1 MTKKRPSAHLDS
13 ISPNLDLAPRH
24 SLIRPRPGIAPVKL
38 LPRVDVNSR
47 LGAVAHQT
55 RIRNMVLDH
64 PPSQNDHT
72 RPLGP
77 YRQRIDLANILDNI
91 HPQLRRRRL
100 ERVKVQHIPQT
111 PIRQRRAEH
120 RDVVLPRPVVHR
132 PLVVDLLAQPVNHL
146 ARRPAE
152 LGVGPA
158 RRLLLGEHRVED
170 RHHPVLEGAV
180 VGVGHDEV
188 ADAVEALGA
197 QGGAGGVEG
206 GEVGRPEAFDQVFFD
221 AAGRGDDGRDVPVLD
236 EVAEGAAEAGG
247 DEVGG
252 VAEEDGG
259 FFVGGWVSPGALGGV
274 SVWWGGEGRLW
285 CEADHVVDDAD
296 GLAHGRG
303 LEAHVLHALVEVVD
317 GDGPAGE
324 LVEVEL
330 LDLLGVG
337 RHLDR
342 LDEDGLGGGRGG
354 LFMGLGCHFEMVV

>member
-1 MTKKRPSAHLDS
+1 MTKKRPSSHLDG

-47 LGAVAHQT
+47 LGTVAHQT

-72 RPLGP
+72 RTLGP
-77 YRQRIDLANILDNI
+77 YRQRIDLANILHNI
-91 HPQLRRRRL
+91 HPQLCRRRL

-111 PIRQRRAEH
+111 PIRQRRTEN
-120 RDVVLPRPVVHR
+120 RDVILPRPVIHR
-132 PLVVDLLAQPVNHL
+132 PLVIDLLAQPMNHL
-146 ARRPAE
+146 ARRPAK

-158 RRLLLGEHRVED
+158 RRLLLGKHRVED
-170 RHHPVLEGAV
+170 GHDPVLEGAV

-197 QGGAGGVEG
+197 QRGAGGAEG
-206 GEVGRPEAFDQVFFD
+206 GEVGRAEAFDEVFFD
-221 AAGRGDDGRDVPVLD
+221 AAGGGDDGGDVPVLD

-259 FFVGGWVSPGALGGV
+259 FFRGGWVSPGALDGV
-274 SVWWGGEGRLW
+274 SCVSFLFLFWVQTMSLMMRMASHMD
-285 CEADHVVDDAD
+285 EAWK
-296 GLAHGRG
+296 
-303 LEAHVLHALVEVVD
+303 
-317 GDGPAGE
+317 PMC
-324 LVEVEL
+324 
-330 LDLLGVG
+330 
-337 RHLDR
+337 
-342 LDEDGLGGGRGG
+342 
-354 LFMGLGCHFEMVV
+354 FMPW